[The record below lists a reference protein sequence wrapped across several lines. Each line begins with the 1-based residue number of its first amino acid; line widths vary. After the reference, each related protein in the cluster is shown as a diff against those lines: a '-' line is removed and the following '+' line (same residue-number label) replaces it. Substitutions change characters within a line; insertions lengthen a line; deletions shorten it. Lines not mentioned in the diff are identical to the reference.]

1 MIAVLV
7 FVVCILPISNG
18 PSSQSLLE
26 EPPILSIEPTF
37 LQLSTDQIGQTI
49 NVNITV
55 CNVTNLW
62 SWAVTELSF
71 NPAVLKITQVTEGP
85 FLQQT
90 GQTLFLWSSSSS
102 TALQQGWVPVI
113 SSTSM
118 EYDGV
123 SGDGVLATLTF
134 QILSSGTSQIAF
146 NQTTL
151 LTPTV
156 LSPGIH
162 EVINGTVTING
173 DVTVL
178 RK

>member
-1 MIAVLV
+1 
-7 FVVCILPISNG
+7 
-18 PSSQSLLE
+18 
-26 EPPILSIEPTF
+26 
-37 LQLSTDQIGQTI
+37 
-49 NVNITV
+49 
-55 CNVTNLW
+55 
-62 SWAVTELSF
+62 
-71 NPAVLKITQVTEGP
+71 
-85 FLQQT
+85 
-90 GQTLFLWSSSSS
+90 
-102 TALQQGWVPVI
+102 
-113 SSTSM
+113 M

-173 DVTVL
+173 DVTV